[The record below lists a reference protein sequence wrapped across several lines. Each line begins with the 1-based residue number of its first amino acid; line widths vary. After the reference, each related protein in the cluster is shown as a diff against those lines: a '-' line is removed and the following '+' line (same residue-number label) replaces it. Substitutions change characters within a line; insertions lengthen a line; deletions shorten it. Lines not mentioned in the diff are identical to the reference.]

1 MTLTEV
7 LISIMLLV
15 MVAAGA
21 ASLSMGVNQADEHSR
36 GVTEVAQQARILI
49 DRLERTIRE
58 ATASEQFPGLLVFAD
73 SADGYAFPDTL
84 VVWRPDAAPLNPDQP
99 HVSELR
105 FFFPDPA
112 DGSRLLEVRLDSDAA
127 LAPPVSDDAA
137 WQNLLARARQEPETV
152 VELSHTM
159 RSAQIGGVDRGAV
172 RFDVVY
178 APPDDQWADYQAS
191 TLDWSDL
198 WWPLD
203 LAGSRQGLRQS
214 WCRFEVQL
222 VRVGL
227 PDSHAV
233 PVFGSATV
241 SYGVSR

>member
-7 LISIMLLV
+7 LISVMLLV
-15 MVAAGA
+15 MLAAGA
-21 ASLSMGVNQADEHSR
+21 ASLSMAVGQADEHSR

-58 ATASEQFPGLLVFAD
+58 ATGSEQFPGLLVFAHN
-73 SADGYAFPDTL
+73 ADGYDFPDTL
-84 VVWRPDAAPLNPDQP
+84 VVWRPDAAPLNPDLP
-99 HVSELR
+99 HISELR

-112 DGSRLLEVRLDSDAA
+112 DGARLLEVRLDSDAA
-127 LAPPVSDDAA
+127 LAPPVSDDTG
-137 WQNLLARARQEPETV
+137 WQDLLARARQNPETV

-159 RSAQIGGVDRGAV
+159 RSARIGGVDRGAV
-172 RFDVVY
+172 RFDVVH
-178 APPDDQWADYQAS
+178 APSDAQWDDYQAS
-191 TLDWSDL
+191 SVDWSDL

-222 VRVGL
+222 AGSGL
-227 PDSHAV
+227 PGSHAV